1 MIGIWIALF
10 VLALAV
16 TVLFFKYRQLYTKLP
31 QMEKGDRIPIVKE
44 GESNLTIIR
53 KGADTLVSDEEGNLI
68 PFKTS
73 LE

>member
-1 MIGIWIALF
+1 MTGIWIALL
-10 VLALAV
+10 VLAAAV
-16 TVLFFKYRQLYTKLP
+16 IVLFFKCRQLYARIPK
-31 QMEKGDRIPIVKE
+31 MEKGDRIPIVKE